1 MLSFMVFI
9 YIHKEN
15 ISILS
20 VIDLNKEKKISTS
33 FGTTLV
39 GSVLNKECRLRPSGF
54 DIYFNL
60 LDQNKYMYNIISFH
74 LRRPRKDILRT
85 LLI

>member
-20 VIDLNKEKKISTS
+20 VIDLNKEKKINTS

-39 GSVLNKECRLRPSGF
+39 GSLLNKECRLRPSDF

-60 LDQNKYMYNIISFH
+60 PDQK
-74 LRRPRKDILRT
+74 KC
-85 LLI
+85 

>member
-9 YIHKEN
+9 YVHKEN

-20 VIDLNKEKKISTS
+20 VTDLNKEKKINTS

-39 GSVLNKECRLRPSGF
+39 GSELNKECRLRPSGF

-60 LDQNKYMYNIISFH
+60 PNQK
-74 LRRPRKDILRT
+74 KC
-85 LLI
+85 